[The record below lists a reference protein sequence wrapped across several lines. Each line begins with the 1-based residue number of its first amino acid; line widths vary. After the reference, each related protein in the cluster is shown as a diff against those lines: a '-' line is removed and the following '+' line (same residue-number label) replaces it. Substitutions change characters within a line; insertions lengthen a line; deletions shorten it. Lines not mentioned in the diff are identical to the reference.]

1 MQKLL
6 LTHTPSRLF
15 SAIWRNRRNMVVL
28 LLLMACGM
36 TAALHAQT
44 QYREVT
50 FDEEDGLP
58 HSHVTQLLQDGQGL
72 MWFAT
77 WNGLCRYD
85 GYEFR
90 TFKPAVGDG
99 CAMTT
104 DRFRDIALRPDGNIL
119 CRVDDDYFCFDT
131 RSCTFRNLTEA
142 ERKTVAD
149 DLKRYRTSIST
160 AVPGRIYFSIT
171 DRQGNVWS
179 TTQDGLTCRIA
190 IPENSWRLDITPKAL
205 VKCLFADGQG
215 RYWVTTRDDSAVR
228 VYSAADDRLLGYLG
242 KDGTL
247 HAAYT
252 SFGSPVYGIFQD
264 KGGALWLCTKPDG
277 LYRLRETAGQRFKV
291 DHIEGVH
298 SNVYYAVQDSRGRLW
313 VATLGGGLLCCDKP
327 QEANPVFRVPKG
339 YPVDKASRLRYLH
352 LTRDGKT
359 LLAAGTECLVIA
371 SLMDDKDKMTFRMHQ
386 RESDRAESLSSSAT
400 MDIVEDFSGRIY
412 ISTESGGINVL
423 ESQELLAEHP
433 RFTHLSLA
441 SQHLSNDVV
450 MAMATW
456 TDHDLMVVG
465 GHIVTLLPFES
476 ITTSHSALAS
486 DPSSGNRVLDS
497 RFFGDSHLR
506 FSDAHPLLLPGGRWL
521 IGLTDG
527 AVFTTDSLINRR
539 GYCPPLLVTG
549 VNIQGSDDLWNVTYA
564 DSLVLQ
570 PHQRNVT
577 IHFAAL
583 DYTASEHISYAFR
596 MGTDKEWSTLGTNH
610 TLTLLDLEPGTY
622 LLQLRSTNANGEWQ
636 DNIRTL
642 TLQVTPT
649 FWESIWGKLLILTL
663 IVLVLAAI
671 VATVLYIRRI
681 KRKQRE
687 TLQAYLAMLE
697 RNDNVDD
704 NGNGNGNG
712 NGDGYQRPL
721 APSSLRGGVSYGK
734 APEHPERI
742 EHPEYIENL
751 GQQESPTEVGVSD
764 VSNVSVT
771 PAVTVSAAPAA
782 PVIPSDP
789 MLDRVMQFIEQNIG
803 NSDASVG
810 DMAQAAAT
818 SRSGLQRKLKHA
830 MGITPQDL
838 LREARIK
845 HACRLLTNTDRSVAE
860 VAYSSGFSDP
870 KYFSRCFKQS
880 VGLSPTDYRTQQ
892 S

>member
-1 MQKLL
+1 M
-6 LTHTPSRLF
+6 
-15 SAIWRNRRNMVVL
+15 AL
-28 LLLMACGM
+28 LLLLVACSM
-36 TAALHAQT
+36 TAVLHAQT
-44 QYREVT
+44 QFREMT

-58 HSHVTQLLQDGQGL
+58 HSHVTQLLQDKQGF

-119 CRVDDDYFCFDT
+119 CRVDDDSYFRFDT
-131 RSCTFRNLTEA
+131 RTCTFNNLTEA
-142 ERKTVAD
+142 ERKTAAD
-149 DLKRYRTSIST
+149 DLKRYRSSVST
-160 AVPGRIYFSIT
+160 AEPGRIFFSVT

-179 TTQDGLTCRIA
+179 TTQSGLTCRIA
-190 IPENSWRLDITPKAL
+190 IPENSWRLDIAPKAQ

-215 RYWVTTRDDSAVR
+215 RYWVTTRDDAAVR
-228 VYSAADDRLLGYLG
+228 VYSAANDRLLGYLG

-252 SFGSPVYGIFQD
+252 SFGSPIYGIFQD
-264 KGGALWLCTKPDG
+264 KGGALWLCSKPDG
-277 LYRLRETAGQRFKV
+277 LFRLRETEGHSFKV
-291 DHIEGVH
+291 EHIKGVH
-298 SNVYYAVQDSRGRLW
+298 SKVYYAVQDSRGRLW
-313 VATLGGGLLCCDKP
+313 VATLGGGLFCCDKP

-339 YPVDKASRLRYLH
+339 YPIDKASRLRYLL

-359 LLAAGTECLVIA
+359 LLAAGTECLVVA
-371 SLMDDKDKMTFRMHQ
+371 SLKDDADKMTFRMHQ

-400 MDIVEDFSGRIY
+400 MDIVEDIAGRIY
-412 ISTESGGINVL
+412 ISTESGGINML
-423 ESQELLAEHP
+423 EPQELLAEHP
-433 RFTHLSLA
+433 RFTHLSSA
-441 SQHLSNDVV
+441 SQYLTNDVV

-456 TDHDLMVVG
+456 TDQDLMVVG
-465 GHIVTLLPFES
+465 GHIVTLLPLKS
-476 ITTSHSALAS
+476 LTSDHSPLTAGL
-486 DPSSGNRVLDS
+486 SSGSRVLDS
-497 RFFGDSHLR
+497 RFFGDSHMR
-506 FSDAHPLLLPGGRWL
+506 FSDAHPLPLPGGRWL

-527 AVFTTDSLINRR
+527 AVFTTDSLIKRR

-549 VNIQGSDDLWNVTYA
+549 INIQGSDDLWNVTYA
-564 DSLVLQ
+564 DSLVLL
-570 PHQRNVT
+570 PHQRSVT

-583 DYTASEHISYAFR
+583 DYTASEHINYAFR
-596 MGTDKEWSTLGTNH
+596 MDTDKEWSSLGTNH

-642 TLQVTPT
+642 TLQVKPT
-649 FWESIWGKLLILTL
+649 FWESIWGRLLILTL
-663 IVLVLAAI
+663 IILVLAAI

-687 TLQAYLAMLE
+687 TLQAYLAMLD
-697 RNDNVDD
+697 RVNGNDND
-704 NGNGNGNG
+704 NGNGNVNG
-712 NGDGYQRPL
+712 NFNGNFNGSGNARQGDHIVLGDIVP
-721 APSSLRGGVSYGK
+721 AVPSS
-734 APEHPERI
+734 
-742 EHPEYIENL
+742 
-751 GQQESPTEVGVSD
+751 
-764 VSNVSVT
+764 
-771 PAVTVSAAPAA
+771 PAVSAAPA
-782 PVIPSDP
+782 IPSDP
-789 MLDRVMQFIEQNIG
+789 ILDRIMQFIEQNIG

-810 DMAQAAAT
+810 DMAEAAAI

-845 HACRLLTNTDRSVAE
+845 HACRLLSNTERTVAE
-860 VAYSSGFSDP
+860 VAYSCGFTDP

-880 VGLSPTDYRTQQ
+880 TGMSPSDYRTKQP
-892 S
+892 

>member
-6 LTHTPSRLF
+6 LTHTLLRLF
-15 SAIWRNRRNMVVL
+15 STTWRNRRKMVVL

-36 TAALHAQT
+36 TAVLHAQT

-119 CRVDDDYFCFDT
+119 CRVDDGYFCFDT
-131 RSCTFRNLTEA
+131 RTCTFRNLTES
-142 ERKTVAD
+142 ERNTAAD
-149 DLKRYRTSIST
+149 DIKNYRNSIST

-179 TTQDGLTCRIA
+179 TTQNGLTCRIA
-190 IPENSWRLDITPKAL
+190 IPKNSWRLDITPKAQ
-205 VKCLFADGQG
+205 VKCLFADRQG
-215 RYWVTTRDDSAVR
+215 RYWVSTRDDSAVR

-242 KDGTL
+242 KDGRL
-247 HAAYT
+247 HAAHT

-264 KGGALWLCTKPDG
+264 KDGALWLCTKPDG
-277 LYRLRETAGQRFKV
+277 LYRLRETAGQGFTV
-291 DHIEGVH
+291 EHIEGVH

-327 QEANPVFRVPKG
+327 QESNPVFRVPKG
-339 YPVDKASRLRYLH
+339 FPIDKASRLRYLH

-423 ESQELLAEHP
+423 EPQELLAEHP
-433 RFTHLSLA
+433 RFMHLSLT

-450 MAMATW
+450 MAMAAW
-456 TDHDLMVVG
+456 SDQDLMVVG
-465 GHIVTLLPFES
+465 GHIVTLLPFKTLNADHTL
-476 ITTSHSALAS
+476 TT

-497 RFFGDSHLR
+497 RFFGESHLR
-506 FSDAHPLLLPGGRWL
+506 FSDAHPLPLPGGRWL

-527 AVFTTDSLINRR
+527 AVFTADSLIKRR

-549 VNIQGSDDLWNVTYA
+549 INIQGSDDLWNVTYA

-570 PHQRNVT
+570 PHQRSVT

-596 MGTDKEWSTLGTNH
+596 MDTDKEWSTLGTNH

-642 TLQVTPT
+642 TLRVTPT

-681 KRKQRE
+681 KRKQKE

-697 RNDNVDD
+697 RNDNVKGNGNEAAGGFLPTKRDMRHYED
-704 NGNGNGNG
+704 ENEDEDEDENGNVNGNG
-712 NGDGYQRPL
+712 
-721 APSSLRGGVSYGK
+721 SSVGVARENTHEK
-734 APEHPERI
+734 AGTPVQPVYPERV
-742 EHPEYIENL
+742 
-751 GQQESPTEVGVSD
+751 ES
-764 VSNVSVT
+764 
-771 PAVTVSAAPAA
+771 SAGAAA

-860 VAYSSGFSDP
+860 VAYSCGFSDP